1 MSETKEQAHDRRT
14 KEVALCST
22 TDDEKFWYVEPI
34 DAVALMG
41 DEATKQREMLEPILD
56 TAKKLLGRLNFAEEV
71 FSLRSYAA
79 QLRNLIQ
86 EFESQNEGTTNGSE
100 QKRPT

>member
-22 TDDEKFWYVEPI
+22 TDDEKFYYLEPL
-34 DAVALMG
+34 DAVALM
-41 DEATKQREMLEPILD
+41 EAEAGKQRESFETILD
-56 TAKKLLGRLNFAEEV
+56 AAKKLLGRLNLDNEP
-71 FSLRSYAA
+71 FSVRTYANHL
-79 QLRNLIQ
+79 QKQIQ